1 MQVLIMRKLQ
11 YLLFISFLLFIHSCK
26 LKPGIEDPTKT
37 VFRYNESFPI
47 TSLDPAFT
55 RSVENIWAV
64 NQIYNGLV
72 QLDEKLQVQPCIA
85 KSWSIS
91 EDGLLYT
98 FHLRN
103 DVYFHDHI
111 LFLNSKGRKVRA
123 SDFVNSFERIM
134 DKDIASPGAWVFN
147 SIDKSAKSKYK
158 GFEEVNDT
166 TLKIYLSKPF
176 PPFLGLLSM
185 QYCSV
190 IPIEIAKYYGAD
202 FRNHPVGTG
211 PFQFKYWKEG
221 EKLVLL
227 KNPHYF
233 ESENG
238 TQLPYLDAVA
248 ISFIKDRQSA
258 FLEFIKGNFDFMS
271 GLDASYKDDLLNKDG
286 TLNGKYY
293 GKFNMRTMPYLM
305 THYIGFLV
313 DPQLPETKGSPLLNK
328 LIRQAINYAIDKK
341 KMITYIRNNIG
352 TPANSGFVPI
362 GLPSFDSSQVHG
374 YSFNPDKAKSLLIK
388 AGYSDKNPCPPI
400 KIYTSALY
408 SDMCEFAQNEL
419 LNVGIIATV
428 EVTSSATLNE
438 MVAQSDVNCY
448 RKTWQADYAD
458 AENYLALFYSKNFSP
473 AGPNYSHY
481 SNKEF
486 DRYYEQSLL
495 ETKPEKRYELYRLM
509 DKMLVEDAPIVPLY
523 YDASVVF
530 SHNNITGL
538 PSNPMNLLV
547 LKTVKKINKK

>member
-1 MQVLIMRKLQ
+1 MMPKSWFYFIGI
-11 YLLFISFLLFIHSCK
+11 LLLASSCK
-26 LKPGIEDPTKT
+26 LKPVVNDKNKT
-37 VFRYNESFPI
+37 VFRYNEAFPI

-64 NQIYNGLV
+64 NQLFNGLV
-72 QLDEKLQVQPCIA
+72 QLDEKLEVKPCIA
-85 KSWSIS
+85 KSWTIS
-91 EDGLLYT
+91 PDGLVYT
-98 FHLRN
+98 FTLRN
-103 DVYFHDHI
+103 DVYFHDHV
-111 LFLNSKGRKVRA
+111 LFLNNKGRKVRA
-123 SDFVNSFERIM
+123 SDFVNSFLRIN

-147 SIDKSAKSKYK
+147 SIDRSSKSNYK
-158 GFEEVNDT
+158 GFVDVNDT
-166 TLKIYLSKPF
+166 TLKIFLSKPF

-190 IPIEIAKYYGAD
+190 VPIEVAKYYGPD

-233 ESENG
+233 EQENG
-238 TQLPYLDAVA
+238 KQLPYLDAVA

-271 GLDASYKDDLLNKDG
+271 GLDASYKDDILNKDG
-286 TLNGKYY
+286 SLNGKYY
-293 GKFNMRTMPYLM
+293 GKFKMTSIPYLM
-305 THYIGFLV
+305 SHYIGCLV
-313 DPQLPETKGSPLLNK
+313 DEKLPQTKDSPLTNRLV
-328 LIRQAINYAIDKK
+328 RQAINYAIDKK

-352 TPANSGFVPI
+352 IAANSGFVPI
-362 GLPSFDSSQVHG
+362 GLPSFDSVKVKG
-374 YSFNPDKAKSLLIK
+374 YTFQPDKAKALMLQ
-388 AGYSDKNPCPPI
+388 AGYSEKNPCPLI
-400 KIYTSALY
+400 KLYTSALY
-408 SDMCEFAQNEL
+408 SDMCEFVQNEL
-419 LNVGIIATV
+419 RNVGISASV

-438 MVAQSDVNCY
+438 MVAQSDVNFY

-481 SNKEF
+481 SNSTY
-486 DRYYEQSLL
+486 DRLYEQALA
-495 ETKPEKRYELYRLM
+495 ETNSERRYELYQQM
-509 DKMLVEDAPIVPLY
+509 DKLIIEDAPIIPLY

-530 SHNNITGL
+530 TQNSISGL

-547 LKTVKKINKK
+547 LKTVKKKNTP